1 MVVLEAMAA
10 GKPIVVTRVGENP
23 LVIDHDRDGLLVDP
37 RNVDQMVSALSRLI
51 HEPGLGARL
60 GNEAKKTFYQSFT
73 ADRMARDYER
83 LYLEV
88 LG

>member
-1 MVVLEAMAA
+1 MI
-10 GKPIVVTRVGENP
+10 G
-23 LVIDHDRDGLLVDP
+23 HDRDGLHVDP
-37 RNVDQMVSALSRLI
+37 GNSDQMVSALSRLI
-51 HEPGLGARL
+51 YEPGLGARL
-60 GNEAKKTFYQSFT
+60 GNEAKKKFYQSFT